1 MSLVV
6 NIYYSSTNGKAQKF
20 VQEMEESGIANRIR
34 NEQGNEKYEYF
45 QSIKDP
51 ETVLL
56 LDQWKNQEALDLHHV
71 SPMMKELA
79 LLREKYDIHMR
90 VETMT
95 LNDNEVDRKY
105 IRE

>member
-1 MSLVV
+1 
-6 NIYYSSTNGKAQKF
+6 
-20 VQEMEESGIANRIR
+20 MEESGIANRIR

-45 QSIKDP
+45 QSIKDL

-56 LDQWKNQEALDLHHV
+56 LDQWKNQEALDLHHA

>member
-1 MSLVV
+1 
-6 NIYYSSTNGKAQKF
+6 
-20 VQEMEESGIANRIR
+20 MEESGIANRIR

-56 LDQWKNQEALDLHHV
+56 LDQWKNQEALDLHHA